1 MNKIALSA
9 VYLSCLC
16 GATSIA
22 QVSTLG
28 PIGFT
33 PEAIVTRSLSATPPG
48 AGRNLSGSAQGT
60 FNYNTGGYSLT
71 GALITIG
78 NAKLVTSSQTPNAFV
93 LTKVDLYQGATLVT
107 TVTPSQQSSVVNND
121 GTVKWNASSYSFSLT
136 GTGMTKSTSYT
147 VQVFGTLQNSLGG
160 TQLVATSGFT
170 TPVPEPET
178 YAVAAALGLVGFG
191 IWRRRA

>member
-9 VYLSCLC
+9 VCLSCLC

-22 QVSTLG
+22 QVSSLG
-28 PIGFT
+28 PFSFT
-33 PEAIVTRSLSATPPG
+33 PEAIVTRSINATPPG
-48 AGRNLSGSAQGT
+48 AGRNLSGSGQGT
-60 FNYNTGGYSLT
+60 FNYNTGGYAIAGT
-71 GALITIG
+71 LISIG
-78 NAKLVTSSQTPNAFV
+78 NAKVMSSPQTPNPFL
-93 LTKVDLYQGATLVT
+93 LTKVDLYQGATLVK
-107 TVTPSQQSSVVNND
+107 TVTPSLETSVVNDN
-121 GTVKWNASSYSFSLT
+121 GSVKWKASTYSFSFT
-136 GTGMTKSTSYT
+136 GTGLTKSTSYT